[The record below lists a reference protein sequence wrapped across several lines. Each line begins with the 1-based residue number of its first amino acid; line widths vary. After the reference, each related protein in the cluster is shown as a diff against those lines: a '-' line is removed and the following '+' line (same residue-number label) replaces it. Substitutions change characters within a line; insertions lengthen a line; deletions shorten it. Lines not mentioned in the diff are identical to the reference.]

1 MWKKLSYNLKTP
13 KGEKTIDIYSHF
25 KEEDGAE
32 ADRGKYTLKEDGR
45 ILGTLCVDLF
55 VPDQSK
61 WEGSGKDLTKGQVSE
76 IAAHICA
83 HDLGGGEPF

>member
-1 MWKKLSYNLKTP
+1 MWKKLSYTLGTP

-61 WEGSGKDLTKGQVSE
+61 WEGNGKDLTASQVSG
-76 IAAHICA
+76 IAAYISA